1 MRRRSQGGVARRRR
15 SRGGVALVLVLWLV
29 VVLGVIGAGIVAGAR
44 TSTAMA
50 ANVRAR
56 VIARYAAESGIEA
69 LVSTVE
75 DSLEHA
81 SGVSARRAF
90 LNGLQSAY
98 GRGDSV
104 VLGEGR
110 FAPVVVDVSARLDIN
125 AATETAL
132 RSFFSRFTDLAGA
145 ATIARDIRG
154 HIESGAID
162 GRPDEVFLQRD
173 PRGDF
178 RPVRPLRSLD
188 ELRERRL
195 VPEQVLER
203 AVPYLTIDGDGVINR
218 RTASD
223 TVLAAA
229 SGEIHDE
236 PSRLLFIS
244 RGWHGGHPMTHEIQA
259 VYALSG
265 THLVLVHWRERDL

>member
-1 MRRRSQGGVARRRR
+1 MRQR
-15 SRGGVALVLVLWLV
+15 SRQGVALVLVLWLV

-56 VIARYAAESGIEA
+56 VVARYAAESGIEA
-69 LVSTVE
+69 LVTFVE
-75 DSLEHA
+75 DSLERA
-81 SGVSARRAF
+81 GALAARRDF
-90 LNGLQSAY
+90 LNGLQTAY
-98 GRGDSV
+98 GAGDSV
-104 VLGEGR
+104 VLGAGR
-110 FAPVVVDVSARLDIN
+110 FARAVVDVSARLDIN
-125 AATETAL
+125 AATESAL

-145 ATIARDIRG
+145 STIARDVRG
-154 HIESGAID
+154 RIEAGAID
-162 GRPDEVFLQRD
+162 GRPEEVFLQRD

-178 RPVRPLRSLD
+178 RPVRPIRSLD
-188 ELRERRL
+188 ELREWHV
-195 VPEQVLER
+195 VPDPVL
-203 AVPYLTIDGDGVINR
+203 ASAAPYLTVDGDGVINR

-229 SGEIHDE
+229 SGEVHDE

-244 RGWHGGHPMTHEIQA
+244 RGWQGGHPLSHEIQA

-265 THLVLVHWRERDL
+265 NRLVLVHWRERDL